1 MIVVL
6 MPRLLLKV
14 DKNNWMQGRLVETDK
29 LKEPASK
36 RAILAIL
43 KRYKVQVILNNV
55 ALYRLRFLNL

>member
-6 MPRLLLKV
+6 MPRLILKV
-14 DKNNWMQGRLVETDK
+14 DKNRLVETDK

>member
-14 DKNNWMQGRLVETDK
+14 DKNRLVETDK

-55 ALYRLRFLNL
+55 ALYRLRFLNLKIRRF